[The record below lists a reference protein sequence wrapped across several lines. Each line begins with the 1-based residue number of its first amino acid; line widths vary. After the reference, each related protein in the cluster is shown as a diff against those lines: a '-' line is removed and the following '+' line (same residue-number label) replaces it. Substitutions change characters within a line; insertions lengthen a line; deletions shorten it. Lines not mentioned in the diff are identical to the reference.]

1 MYCDIKFTMSD
12 KIHIPNISRYT
23 FEIIDNTLI
32 LTPKDVFLTE
42 DELDKTNLVKSSII
56 SCIVK
61 NGAVIISSTQKYRTI
76 LNDIWMNMP
85 TQLILQNTTFN
96 MKLTDEK
103 GLNGYNWDSILKLSI
118 QNKDSNGTMKEIIKM
133 IKINNYN
140 IFIHIK
146 LEDGSEIKFKI

>member
-1 MYCDIKFTMSD
+1 MSD
-12 KIHIPNISRYT
+12 KIHIPNISKYT
-23 FEIIDNTLI
+23 IEIIDNTLI
-32 LTPKDVFLTE
+32 LTPKDVFITE
-42 DELDKTNLVKSSII
+42 DDLYKTNLGKSKII

-61 NGAVIISSTQKYRTI
+61 NGTDIISSTQKYRTI

-133 IKINNYN
+133 LKINNYN
-140 IFIHIK
+140 IVIHIK
-146 LEDGSEIKFKI
+146 LEDGAEIKFKI

>member
-1 MYCDIKFTMSD
+1 MSD

-76 LNDIWMNMP
+76 LNDIWKKMP

-146 LEDGSEIKFKI
+146 LEDGVEIKFKI